1 MNENK
6 SEFERTE
13 ELRRELEAARLEEE
27 LKQQAYFNI
36 DDKFGYLLKVLK
48 DAKPKERNETARR
61 FAITI
66 TELEKVYAYFDKFIS
81 DAR

>member
-13 ELRRELEAARLEEE
+13 ELRRELEAARLE
-27 LKQQAYFNI
+27 